1 MENLLLIIF
10 AFIVLFFLEKMT
22 HKKKKS
28 KKIKSKKYD
37 LTKGYEHKIIA
48 ISKNSHHKQKILN
61 KPLINIKKKIPK
73 KYDLKKHYEREITMV
88 NRNIYGKQN
97 LLNKP
102 ETSIYWH
109 LVKICQDLNKE
120 YKVFSQVNLG
130 EILTH
135 KNRWVYKAIMCK
147 RVDFCITD
155 KHFSPIATV
164 EHNGTGHNNS
174 TSKQRD
180 KIKQEA
186 VQSAGILFLSINTNS
201 KIELNNL
208 AEEIQ
213 KL

>member
-1 MENLLLIIF
+1 MENLLLIIL
-10 AFIVLFFLEKMT
+10 AFIILFFLENMT

-28 KKIKSKKYD
+28 
-37 LTKGYEHKIIA
+37 
-48 ISKNSHHKQKILN
+48 
-61 KPLINIKKKIPK
+61 K
-73 KYDLKKHYEREITMV
+73 KYDLKKHYEREVVMV
-88 NRNIYGKQN
+88 NKNTYDKQN

-102 ETSIYWH
+102 EISIYWH
-109 LVKICQDLNKE
+109 LIKICQDLDKE

-135 KNRWVYKAIMCK
+135 KNKWVYKAIMCK

-155 KHFSPIATV
+155 KHFTPIATV
-164 EHNGTGHNNS
+164 EYNGAGHNNS

-186 VQSAGILFLSINTNS
+186 VQSADILFLSINTNS